1 MESYGNIFIDEIQSS
16 YTRISNEIIN
26 NENINSF
33 TIGVYC
39 KIMCLGKSWKLNIK
53 GLAKTL
59 GESDSKIRAAMKSLE
74 SEGYMT
80 RTPVHSDGKLRGWDY
95 RFHHTPVS
103 DENKTQAGLSEKA
116 DLQCGD
122 DNFNVSDF
130 RQHCF
135 QTTLIS
141 DNTENGEDTIL
152 NNELNIYNENNNNNE
167 IKDYSRTVKKV
178 PEWKT
183 DFDYYLSLIDAAIN
197 KLMADVEHKS
207 KFEHWYVNVDYERT
221 LMKTADWWRSEDGW
235 AYAKRKRA
243 SSIDMNMTLKRNMDR
258 NRIYKPVSFE
268 NKVKNKVADVDAKL
282 DLWRRLK
289 DGEE

>member
-1 MESYGNIFIDEIQSS
+1 MEKYGNIFIDEVKSS
-16 YTRISNEIIN
+16 YTRISNELIN
-26 NENINSF
+26 NEKISPF
-33 TIGVYC
+33 ALGVYC
-39 KIMCLGKSWKLNIK
+39 KIMCLGKSWQLNIK

-59 GESDSKIRAAMKSLE
+59 GESDGKVRAAMKSLE

-80 RTPVHSDGKLRGWDY
+80 RTPVHSEGKLRGWDY
-95 RFHHTPVS
+95 NFHHVPVS
-103 DENKTQAGLSEKA
+103 EDDKTRAGLAEND

-122 DNFNVSDF
+122 DNSSVSDF

-152 NNELNIYNENNNNNE
+152 KNELNIYNEDNNKNE
-167 IKDYSRTVKKV
+167 IKDNCRIAKKA

-197 KLMADVEHKS
+197 KLMSDVEYKS

-235 AYAKRKRA
+235 VYAKKKRT
-243 SSIDMNMTLKRNMDR
+243 SLDMNLTLKRNMDR
-258 NRIYKPVSFE
+258 NRIYKPVNFE
-268 NKVKNKVADVDAKL
+268 SKVKNKVADVDAQL
-282 DLWRRLK
+282 DLWRRMK
-289 DGEE
+289 DAEE